1 MQRSRRS
8 PLYFLLY
15 FQGATLSCNN
25 LHESW
30 VKVLQPFR
38 RSFKV
43 VFGCFQ
49 TSPATW
55 HITDSLSL
63 GTLLL
68 GAFCKSA
75 SFVQLSGSTG
85 CQYVGRCSG
94 ERLQPSDKHSGGF
107 RVVWRWSAVVWR
119 FCSNWWKNEQR
130 KKEILSRFSAALLFN
145 ISVTT
150 NTLAVKVL
158 LDRNK
163 PQQWNIISHGSTSL
177 EAIIKAVWGHR
188 DGKAANIQRRALND
202 LQDAWRTFP
211 EASL

>member
-1 MQRSRRS
+1 MLCKGQEQALIS
-8 PLYFLLY
+8 LY

-30 VKVLQPFR
+30 VIVLQPFW

-43 VFGCFQ
+43 FFGCFQ

-75 SFVQLSGSTG
+75 SFAQLSGSTG

-107 RVVWRWSAVVWR
+107 RVVRGWSAA
-119 FCSNWWKNEQR
+119 SGL
-130 KKEILSRFSAALLFN
+130 EILFKLMKKWEKKRSFPDSQQLYFS
-145 ISVTT
+145 TYQW
-150 NTLAVKVL
+150 
-158 LDRNK
+158 
-163 PQQWNIISHGSTSL
+163 PQTHWQ
-177 EAIIKAVWGHR
+177 
-188 DGKAANIQRRALND
+188 
-202 LQDAWRTFP
+202 
-211 EASL
+211 

>member
-1 MQRSRRS
+1 MLCKGQEQALIS
-8 PLYFLLY
+8 LY
-15 FQGATLSCNN
+15 FQGATLSCNI

-30 VKVLQPFR
+30 VKVLQPFW

-43 VFGCFQ
+43 FFGCFQ

-68 GAFCKSA
+68 GAFCKST

-107 RVVWRWSAVVWR
+107 RVVRGWSALVWR
-119 FCSNWWKNEQR
+119 FCSNWWKNE
-130 KKEILSRFSAALLFN
+130 KKGDPFQFLSSFTFQHISDHKHTGSKSA
-145 ISVTT
+145 
-150 NTLAVKVL
+150 
-158 LDRNK
+158 
-163 PQQWNIISHGSTSL
+163 PG
-177 EAIIKAVWGHR
+177 
-188 DGKAANIQRRALND
+188 
-202 LQDAWRTFP
+202 
-211 EASL
+211 